1 MGGKV
6 GENPAGLRAAVLF
19 AILENPEGG
28 RSNAPPPSQQAA
40 G

>member
-6 GENPAGLRAAVLF
+6 GENPAALRARRMF
-19 AILENPEGG
+19 ASPEKPEGG
-28 RSNAPPPSQQAA
+28 RSNAPPPPQQGA